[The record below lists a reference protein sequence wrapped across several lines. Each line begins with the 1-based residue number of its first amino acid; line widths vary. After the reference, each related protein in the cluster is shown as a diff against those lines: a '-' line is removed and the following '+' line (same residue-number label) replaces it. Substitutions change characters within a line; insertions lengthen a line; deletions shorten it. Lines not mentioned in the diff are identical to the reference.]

1 MTDLHGAVGALDAI
15 AELGPGRLPPE
26 LVAEAARRRASI
38 DERLALGDG
47 LTVVAVVGGTG
58 VGKSALVNRLVGAP
72 VATEGVRRPTT
83 SWPVAV
89 LPPGDAPTSALLDW
103 LGIDERVTAPA
114 SFPEG
119 LVLLDLPDH
128 DSVVA
133 RHRQT
138 AARLSGR
145 VDGLLVVVDPIKY
158 ARADLYD
165 GPLAAL
171 TDHAEVVTVVLNRID
186 ELQPDDVERCVA
198 DLTERLDG
206 RAFELVTTSASTGE
220 GIERLR
226 ARLQE
231 LAASRTAARRRLVG
245 DVSALARRAI
255 DELADVT
262 DPVPDAA
269 RLREA
274 LMDATDAHRV
284 VAEAETT
291 YRRDARRGVR
301 SPLGRLVLLP
311 VRGVGG
317 VARSFGIGDPKPAK
331 DASHPSVARI
341 ETVLA
346 GELRLQ
352 RTTGA
357 THAMLGA
364 TIAELAARGA
374 PALADAVGRVGVR
387 PEPRRWWPV
396 MAAIRGIVEAV
407 ALVGFVWL
415 VLLGLAEWLQLPD
428 IPTPELTGALT
439 WPTALLLGGLLVRVL
454 IGMLTRMVVS
464 VGARRHRDRVARR
477 IRSELDAATE
487 QRLLTPYRDEVDR
500 HARLRAALHGAA
512 NAAPAHARHGT
523 AVRPARRTGG
533 S

>member
-15 AELGPGRLPPE
+15 AELGPGRLPPD
-26 LVAEAARRRASI
+26 LVAEASRRRASI

-47 LTVVAVVGGTG
+47 LTVVALVGGTG

-83 SWPVAV
+83 SRPVAV

-103 LGIDERVTAPA
+103 LGIDDRVQAPGD
-114 SFPEG
+114 FPEG

-128 DSVVA
+128 DSVVP
-133 RHRQT
+133 RNRQT

-145 VDGLLVVVDPIKY
+145 VDGLLVVVDPVKY

-186 ELQPDDVERCVA
+186 ELHPDDVERCVT
-198 DLTERLDG
+198 DLAERLDD
-206 RAFELVTTSASTGE
+206 RAFEVVTTSASTGE
-220 GIERLR
+220 GIDELR
-226 ARLQE
+226 ARLRE

-245 DVSALARRAI
+245 DVSDLARRAT
-255 DELADVT
+255 DELAAVPDL
-262 DPVPDAA
+262 VPDAA
-269 RLREA
+269 QLREA

-291 YRRDARRGVR
+291 YRRDARRAVR

-317 VARSFGIGDPKPAK
+317 VARSFGIGERNPAK
-331 DASHPSVARI
+331 DTSHPSVARI

-357 THAMLGA
+357 THAMLGG

-374 PALADAVGRVGVR
+374 PALSDAVGRVGVR
-387 PEPRRWWPV
+387 PTPRRWWSA
-396 MAAIRGIVEAV
+396 MAVIRGVVEAV

-415 VLLGLAEWLQLPD
+415 VLLGLGEWLQLPE
-428 IPTPELTGALT
+428 IPTPQLTGALT
-439 WPTALLLGGLLVRVL
+439 WPTALFVGGVLVRVL
-454 IGMLTRMVVS
+454 IGLLTRLAVS

-477 IRSELDAATE
+477 IRSELEAVTE
-487 QRLLTPYRDEVDR
+487 QRLLAPYREELDR
-500 HARLRAALHGAA
+500 HARLRAALDETT
-512 NAAPAHARHGT
+512 APAT
-523 AVRPARRTGG
+523 ARRERPSGG